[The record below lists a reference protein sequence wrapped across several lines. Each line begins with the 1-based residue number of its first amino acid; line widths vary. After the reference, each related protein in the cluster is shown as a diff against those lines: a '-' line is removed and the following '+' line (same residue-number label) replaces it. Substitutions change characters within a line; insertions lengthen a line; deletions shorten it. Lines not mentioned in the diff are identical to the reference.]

1 MLKNEITMAWVALT
15 GFMCA
20 LDVSLIDGFHVLIH
34 FRIRLLSPRP
44 ECIYVHFG
52 IDPTK
57 HVTSASEQIFFIDSR
72 PHGIV

>member
-34 FRIRLLSPRP
+34 FRNRLLSPRP

-57 HVTSASEQIFFIDSR
+57 QQVQVSKYSLLIHVPIE
-72 PHGIV
+72 